1 MNHIIKKAMIDS
13 ISAVII
19 TKNAASTLT
28 DTLNSLKSFSEI
40 IIVDN
45 GSTDETQNIA
55 AQFENVCFHID
66 SFEGFGP
73 TKNKAVALASND
85 WVLSIDADE
94 TLSEELC
101 LTMKQWAADA
111 PTNLYGSL
119 LRENYFMGKAI
130 HYGGWGNDKL
140 IRLFN
145 RKCFQFNNNKV
156 HESVQVDK
164 SAKEILL
171 NGALRHNAVQN
182 IGQFLIKVER
192 YSELRQLDLLAKDK
206 VPNLLFILLKVN
218 FAFFRSYILQL
229 GFLEGWRGMVI
240 AYSNANG
247 VFFKYMKAYSIKHK

>member
-1 MNHIIKKAMIDS
+1 MIDS

-28 DTLNSLKSFSEI
+28 DTLNSLKSFSEVI
-40 IIVDN
+40 LVDN
-45 GSTDETQNIA
+45 GSSDETHKIA
-55 AQFENVCFHID
+55 KQFENVAFHID

-73 TKNKAVALASND
+73 TKNKAIALAKND

-94 TLSEELC
+94 AISDELC
-101 LTMKQWAADA
+101 LTMQQWAADT
-111 PTNLYGSL
+111 PTNHYGNLY
-119 LRENYFMGKAI
+119 RENHFMGKAI

-164 SAKEILL
+164 SAKAI
-171 NGALRHNAVQN
+171 ALKGKLKHNAVQN
-182 IGQFLIKVER
+182 LGQFLIKVER
-192 YSELRQLDLLAKDK
+192 YSELRQLDLLAKNK

-229 GFLEGWRGMVI
+229 GFLEGWRGIVI
-240 AYSNANG
+240 AFSNANG